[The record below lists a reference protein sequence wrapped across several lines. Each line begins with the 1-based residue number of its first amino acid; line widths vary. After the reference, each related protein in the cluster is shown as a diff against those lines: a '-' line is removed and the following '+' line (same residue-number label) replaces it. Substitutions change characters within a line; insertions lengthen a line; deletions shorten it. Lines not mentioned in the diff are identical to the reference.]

1 MSTYSYK
8 NPKFINS
15 PKGMVEVV
23 EVIMTAKMIRPIHW
37 LLLNGKIPIN

>member
-23 EVIMTAKMIRPIHW
+23 EVIYYFMLSST
-37 LLLNGKIPIN
+37 